1 MLSNSSRRPSR
12 ESQRSGGDPGP
23 GDLREELRPVAAPQ
37 VHLPGRPRR
46 QQAGDRARDRGALRG
61 AGREGRVGQHPARA
75 RQGQAPRHARRTGP
89 DQELEESRRDPGRRA
104 EPARPLREFVMP
116 VRKYKP
122 TSTGRRFMSTSS
134 FEEITT
140 DTPEKSL
147 LEALPKAAG
156 RNNQGKIT
164 VRHQGGGYKKVYRK
178 IDFKRDKHGIPGKVA
193 TIEYDPN
200 RSARIAL
207 INYRDGEKRY
217 ILAPLGLKVGD
228 PIESG
233 PEAPVRIGNA
243 IPLSGIPV
251 GSTIHNI
258 EVALGRGGQLVR
270 SAGASAQLLAKEG
283 DYAVVRMP
291 SSELRR
297 IHVNCQ
303 APIGQV
309 GNIEHENESGGK
321 AGRGRWLGQ
330 RPEVRGSTMNPRD
343 HPHGGGEGKTG
354 PGGNPKTPW
363 GKPALGY
370 RTRKANK
377 ASAKLIIRRREKKG
391 RKK

>member
-1 MLSNSSRRPSR
+1 M
-12 ESQRSGGDPGP
+12 
-23 GDLREELRPVAAPQ
+23 
-37 VHLPGRPRR
+37 
-46 QQAGDRARDRGALRG
+46 
-61 AGREGRVGQHPARA
+61 
-75 RQGQAPRHARRTGP
+75 
-89 DQELEESRRDPGRRA
+89 
-104 EPARPLREFVMP
+104 
-116 VRKYKP
+116 
-122 TSTGRRFMSTSS
+122 
-134 FEEITT
+134 
-140 DTPEKSL
+140 
-147 LEALPKAAG
+147 
-156 RNNQGKIT
+156 
-164 VRHQGGGYKKVYRK
+164 RHQGGGYRKLYRK
-178 IDFKRDKHGIPGKVA
+178 IDFKRDKHGISGKVA

-207 INYRDGEKRY
+207 IFYKDGEKRY

-233 PEAPVRIGNA
+233 PDAPVRIGNA
-243 IPLSGIPV
+243 IPLANIPV
-251 GSTIHNI
+251 GSTVHNI
-258 EVALGRGGQLVR
+258 ELTLGRGGQLVR
-270 SAGASAQLLAKEG
+270 SAGTSAQLLAKEG
-283 DYAVVRMP
+283 EYAVIRMP
-291 SSELRR
+291 SGELRR
-297 IHVNCQ
+297 IHVRCQ
-303 APIGQV
+303 ATIGQV

-370 RTRKANK
+370 RTRKTNK